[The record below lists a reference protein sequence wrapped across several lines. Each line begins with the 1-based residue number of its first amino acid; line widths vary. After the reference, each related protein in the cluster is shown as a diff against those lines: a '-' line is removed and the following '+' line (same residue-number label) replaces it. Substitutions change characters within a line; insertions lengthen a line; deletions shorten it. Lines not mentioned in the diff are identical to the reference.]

1 MFLADICRKMRRY
14 FYHIFCWLILQA
26 ILQQC
31 ANPASPTG
39 GPRDT
44 IPPILVES
52 QPTTGQTNFQ
62 DKELNFVFSEYV
74 SADQLSQK
82 VIITPK
88 TDIKFKAITKKNKL
102 TVKLEGEFTD
112 STTYNINFADGV
124 VDVTE
129 RNSVEDFSMAFSTG
143 NFIDSMKISGSAVD
157 LFSQEA
163 VSKYTV
169 GLYPHSDTLDF
180 LKDNPL
186 YFTITNDS
194 GEFKLEYIKADY
206 YKILVFDDQNNN
218 ILLDPE
224 TEQHGF
230 LKDTIYL
237 DSVKNI
243 GKPINTI
250 LQDIRPFSY
259 INSRSIGPYIEVKY
273 NKEIDSYSIEPNIYY
288 SNLISEK
295 KDGIRIYRT
304 EQVPLNDSLQLI
316 ITSADSL
323 ENASIDTIK
332 NIFQDNFRKPTPYS
346 TSILSTNTIIS
357 DTNTIRL
364 TFNKPSFVTDSLQ
377 VLLTK
382 DSTLEISL
390 PYNIKWNAN
399 LTRARMQAF
408 LNKDSVINHLIES
421 IPKDST
427 NEERSPDEDED
438 INFQLNISVSSGSF
452 YSIENDTSSNQSVD
466 YRTTESREFG
476 TITFQITTEEEHFF
490 TQLLDGQ
497 GQVRYSIANL
507 KNPTFP
513 RVTPGEYTIRIL
525 IDDNKD
531 GKWSAGNLLKN
542 IEPEGVYI
550 HPEQTT
556 VRENWIQE
564 VEISL

>member
-1 MFLADICRKMRRY
+1 MKKYLHHV
-14 FYHIFCWLILQA
+14 FYGLILQV
-26 ILQQC
+26 IFQQC

-44 IPPILVES
+44 IPPILIES
-52 QPTTGQTNFQ
+52 QPVRGQTNFQ
-62 DKELNFVFSEYV
+62 DKELNFIFSEYV
-74 SADQLSQK
+74 SADQLPQK

-88 TDIKFKAITKKNKL
+88 ANIKFKAIGRKNRL
-102 TVKLEGEFTD
+102 TVKLEGELED

-129 RNSVEDFSMAFSTG
+129 KNPVEDFSIAFSTG
-143 NFIDSMKISGSAVD
+143 NFIDSMKISGSVVD

-163 VSKYTV
+163 VPKYTV

-206 YKILVFDDQNNN
+206 YKILIFDDQNNN
-218 ILLDPE
+218 ILLEPE

-243 GKPINTI
+243 DESISTL
-250 LQDIRPFSY
+250 LQDIRPFNY

-273 NKEIDSYSIEPNIYY
+273 NKEIDDYSIEPAIYY
-288 SNLISEK
+288 SNLIGEK
-295 KDGIRIYRT
+295 KDGIRIYKP
-304 EQVPLNDSLQLI
+304 EQIPLNDSLQLI
-316 ITSADSL
+316 ITSRDSL

-332 NIFQDNFRKPTPYS
+332 NVFQDNFRKPTPYL
-346 TSILSTNTIIS
+346 TNTLSANTIIS
-357 DTNTIRL
+357 DTNTIHL

-377 VLLTK
+377 ILLTK
-382 DSTLEISL
+382 DSTLKMPLS
-390 PYNIKWNAN
+390 YNVEWNTN
-399 LTRARMQAF
+399 LTQARMQAF
-408 LNKDSVINHLIES
+408 LNKDSVISQILEN

-427 NEERSPDEDED
+427 NEEKNPNEDEN
-438 INFQLNISVSSGSF
+438 INFQLNINISSGSF
-452 YSIENDTSSNQSVD
+452 YSIENDTSSNQSVK
-466 YRTTESREFG
+466 YRTTESGEFG
-476 TITFQITTEEEHFF
+476 TITFQITTEKEYFF

-497 GQVRYSIANL
+497 GEVKYSITNL
-507 KNPTFP
+507 KKPTFP
-513 RVTPGEYTIRIL
+513 RVAPGEYTIRIL
-525 IDDNKD
+525 IDNNKD

-542 IEPEGVYI
+542 IEPEDIYI

-556 VRENWIQE
+556 IRENWIQE